1 EMSNVTFDSL
11 RKDISN
17 RKFAPVYL
25 LMGEEA
31 YFIDQ
36 LTELLLDKVLTET
49 EKDFNL
55 LTFYGVDSDVN
66 TIVSA
71 ARRFPMMSEYQ
82 LVVVKEAQ
90 ELSKFELLEA
100 YVKHP
105 LKSTILVINYKH
117 GTVDRRKAVIKQ
129 IEKNGGV
136 VFESKKL

>member
-1 EMSNVTFDSL
+1 MTFDSL

-71 ARRFPMMSEYQ
+71 ARRF
-82 LVVVKEAQ
+82 
-90 ELSKFELLEA
+90 
-100 YVKHP
+100 
-105 LKSTILVINYKH
+105 
-117 GTVDRRKAVIKQ
+117 R
-129 IEKNGGV
+129 
-136 VFESKKL
+136 